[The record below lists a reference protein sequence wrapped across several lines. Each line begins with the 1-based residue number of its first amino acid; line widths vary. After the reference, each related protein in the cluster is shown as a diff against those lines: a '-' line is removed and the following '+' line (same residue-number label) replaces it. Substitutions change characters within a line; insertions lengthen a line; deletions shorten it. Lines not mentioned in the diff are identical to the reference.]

1 MGNSY
6 STQAEKLLA
15 TGSMGQLIRRYA
27 LPGAVGLVFFSL
39 QGIVDG
45 IIVGN
50 FVGPDALA
58 GVSLVIP
65 ASTLLTAVALIVG
78 IGSQA
83 QMSIGMGQGDYGKTK
98 SAFKTGLLSVAAF
111 ATLFCILI
119 NVFAGSVVELLG
131 AEDVLRP
138 YSIDYIRGL
147 MPFAV
152 PLACFYFFDYSL
164 KSLGHPRF
172 AMIVMVCSVLVNAAL
187 SIFFVTRLEMGIFGV
202 ALATGLTM
210 LAGALMSGA
219 VVFRQLRQNATLRRH
234 KGHFS
239 WRLLGRIF
247 YNGSSEGVSEIAMGI
262 ALFLFNITLMKYAGK
277 EGVAAF
283 SVINYLIFIGTSI
296 LLGMSDGTV
305 PVVSFNYG
313 ARLDNRIREAL
324 RIVIRTALVIGILF
338 LFLLWVGGE
347 PIVSLFFD
355 ESGKA
360 VTDLAVSGA
369 RIVGLAF
376 LLNGFN
382 IFTSSFFTAIDN
394 AKLSLI
400 IASLRGLVFIALG
413 IIVLPRIWGVTGIW
427 LSIPFAEL
435 MTAIVSFVLLR
446 RKLRHLH

>member
-1 MGNSY
+1 MGNRY

-15 TGSMGQLIRRYA
+15 TGSMGPLIRRYA

-83 QMSIGMGQGDYGKTK
+83 QMSIGLGQGDYGKTK

-111 ATLFCILI
+111 AALFCVLI
-119 NVFAGSVVELLG
+119 NVFSGSVVELLG

-138 YSIDYIRGL
+138 YSVDYIRGL

-172 AMIVMVCSVLVNAAL
+172 AMIVMVCSVLVNTVL
-187 SIFFVTRLEMGIFGV
+187 SIFFVTQLGMGIFGV

-219 VVFRQLRQNATLRRH
+219 VVFWQIRQNGVLRRYE
-234 KGHFS
+234 GHFS

-313 ARLDNRIREAL
+313 ARLDDRIREAL

-355 ESGKA
+355 ESGKT
-360 VTDLAVSGA
+360 VTELAVSGA

-394 AKLSLI
+394 AKLSLV

-413 IIVLPRIWGVTGIW
+413 ILVLPRIWGVTGIW